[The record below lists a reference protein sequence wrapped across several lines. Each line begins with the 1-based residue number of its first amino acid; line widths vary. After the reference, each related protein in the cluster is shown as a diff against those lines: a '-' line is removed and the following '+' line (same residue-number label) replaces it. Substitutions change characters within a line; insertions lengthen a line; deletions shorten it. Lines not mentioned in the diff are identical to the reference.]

1 MAELKIN
8 MILDGGNYKLSYTK
22 DGKQNKVTI
31 GNEKTITV
39 MAARRVS
46 SEVDDLLQ
54 SDLSLENLKKMRAI
68 NRDAEKCGYHGSVL
82 KYQTLSIELATK
94 ILYPERYDEFLN
106 DEYSIVKKEEKS
118 FEILNVGCTGSGKT
132 RFILSAVMSPEAL
145 KNFVPALTSLRETT
159 ACSILYHINS
169 SKVDISK
176 GCDFRVKTVLK
187 NEEEI
192 QYSIKGLIV
201 EAVEEYIVTV
211 KENCKKIKD
220 IDELCEKCRGAVA
233 KRLEMNY
240 DKTFGLGIRLI
251 NERLASAIEVLTKDA
266 LMGFYGSSK
275 SIDKLAV
282 VDHNYIVKQLI
293 RDFDDEQFN
302 ISSDEINAMLVGF
315 DYTEMVAQIYGELL
329 ADLEKY
335 NVEYSQNGQVG
346 GELDYCGDTKASS
359 TLLYLSHVF
368 GNKAKQRKGN
378 FYTIEPI
385 VKRAEFF
392 LKSDQFSYDR
402 EIILSDS
409 VGINQGQKDAARIN
423 EVVFNRVQ
431 ESVQNRKPDLILYHT
446 KINNKDD
453 YMLDVVKRLNAQGY
467 GKSTYI
473 VAGRLDEVFA
483 TYLTDN
489 GIDESEVDEGMF
501 EEFMSET
508 TQIYVESDSVTLN
521 SIIGSHYFIC
531 DKTNKLADDYS
542 YARRY
547 TCPCVLDEILIERL
561 NVGQNTY
568 LYDDVDFMQIIE
580 RNNVAGNVY
589 QRFLDS
595 IPDMI
600 PLLYSK
606 MRWNTLQKAIEELR
620 WNGYGFDVL
629 YPAFNIKN
637 AIADEL
643 SSDEIKA
650 EFVKLFGDDA
660 DEMKKRYLLE
670 VADASQIVLVTEYRA
685 FMKKLLD
692 MRYDS
697 SLRTNRKV
705 SMTDDRK
712 HNLHRLYFNCLEQE
726 GLKGAHALKIV
737 FHIAWI
743 RTLDFF
749 RRQAQFSMQV
759 KL

>member
-1 MAELKIN
+1 MTEYKVN
-8 MILDGGNYKLSYTK
+8 MILDGGNYKLSYSK

-31 GNEKTITV
+31 GNEKNITV

-46 SEVDDLLQ
+46 SEVKELLH
-54 SDLSLENLKKMRAI
+54 SDLSFDLLKKMRTI
-68 NRDAEKCGYHGSVL
+68 NTDAEKCGYHSSVL
-82 KYQTLSIELATK
+82 KYQTLSIELVTK
-94 ILYPERYDEFLN
+94 VLYPEKYEDFLN
-106 DEYSIVKKEEKS
+106 DEYSIIKKEEDP

-132 RFILSAVMSPEAL
+132 RFILSAVLSPEAL

-169 SKVDISK
+169 ARVFIQD
-176 GCDFRVKTVLK
+176 GYDFRVKTVLK

-192 QYSIKGLIV
+192 RYSIKGLII

-211 KENCKKIKD
+211 KENCKSIED
-220 IDELCEKCRGAVA
+220 IEELCERCRGAVV

-240 DKTFGLGIRLI
+240 DKTFGLGIRKI
-251 NERLASAIEVLTKDA
+251 NEILASSIEKLTKDA

-275 SIDKLAV
+275 SIDKLAIE
-282 VDHNYIVKQLI
+282 DTNYIIKQLV
-293 RDFDDEQFN
+293 RDYDDDQFN
-302 ISSDEINAMLVGF
+302 INSEDVNTMLVGF
-315 DYTEMVAQIYGELL
+315 DYSDMVEQLYEELM
-329 ADLEKY
+329 ADLAKY
-335 NVEYSQNGQVG
+335 NAEYSQNGQVG
-346 GELDYCGDTKASS
+346 EEIDYSGNTEDSS

-368 GNKAKQRKGN
+368 GNKSKQRKGE

-385 VKRAEFF
+385 VKSAEFF
-392 LKSDQFSYDR
+392 LKSNKISYER
-402 EIILSDS
+402 EVILSDS

-453 YMLDVVKRLNAQGY
+453 YMLDVVKKLNAQGY
-467 GKSTYI
+467 GKSTFI
-473 VAGRLDEVFA
+473 VAGRLDEVFT
-483 TYLTDN
+483 TYITDN
-489 GIDESEVDEGMF
+489 FIDESEVDEEMF
-501 EEFMSET
+501 DEFIAET
-508 TQIYVESDSVTLN
+508 KQIYVDSDVTLN
-521 SIIGSHYFIC
+521 SIIGSHYFMC
-531 DKTNKLADDYS
+531 DKTNKLADKHL
-542 YARRY
+542 YARKY
-547 TCPCVLDEILIERL
+547 TCPSILEDILIEKL
-561 NVGQNTY
+561 NVGQTPCQYN
-568 LYDDVDFMQIIE
+568 DVDFMQIIE
-580 RNNVAGNVY
+580 CNNVAGNVY

-595 IPDMI
+595 IPNMI

-650 EFVKLFGDDA
+650 EFVRLFGDDA

-670 VADASQIVLVTEYRA
+670 VADASQIVLVTEYRT
-685 FMKKLLD
+685 FMKRLLD

-697 SLRTNRKV
+697 SLRTNLGI

-712 HNLHRLYFNCLEQE
+712 HNLQRLYVGCLEQE

-749 RRQAQFSMQV
+749 RRQAQFSMQA

>member
-1 MAELKIN
+1 MTEYKVN
-8 MILDGGNYKLSYTK
+8 MILDGGNYKLSYSK

-31 GNEKTITV
+31 GNEKNITV

-46 SEVDDLLQ
+46 SEVEELLQ
-54 SDLSLENLKKMRAI
+54 SDLSFDLLKKMRTI
-68 NRDAEKCGYHGSVL
+68 NTDAEKCGYHSSVL
-82 KYQTLSIELATK
+82 KYQTLSIGLVTK
-94 ILYPERYDEFLN
+94 VLYPEKYEDFLN
-106 DEYSIVKKEEKS
+106 DEYSIIKKEEDP

-132 RFILSAVMSPEAL
+132 RFILSAVLSPEAL

-169 SKVDISK
+169 ARVFIQD
-176 GCDFRVKTVLK
+176 GYDFRVKTVLK

-192 QYSIKGLIV
+192 RYSIKGLII

-211 KENCKKIKD
+211 KENCKSIED
-220 IDELCEKCRGAVA
+220 IEELCERCRGAVV

-240 DKTFGLGIRLI
+240 DKTFGLGIRNI
-251 NERLASAIEVLTKDA
+251 NEILASSIEKLTKDA

-275 SIDKLAV
+275 SIDKLAIE
-282 VDHNYIVKQLI
+282 DTNYIIKQLV
-293 RDFDDEQFN
+293 RDYDDDQFN
-302 ISSDEINAMLVGF
+302 ISSEDVNTMLVGF
-315 DYTEMVAQIYGELL
+315 DYSDMVEQLYGELM
-329 ADLEKY
+329 ADLAKY
-335 NVEYSQNGQVG
+335 NAEYSQNGQA
-346 GELDYCGDTKASS
+346 GEEIDYSGNTEDSS

-368 GNKAKQRKGN
+368 GNKSKQRKGE

-385 VKRAEFF
+385 VKSAEFF
-392 LKSDQFSYDR
+392 LKSNKISYER
-402 EIILSDS
+402 EVILSDS

-453 YMLDVVKRLNAQGY
+453 YMLDVVKKLNAQGY
-467 GKSTYI
+467 GKSTFI
-473 VAGRLDEVFA
+473 VAGRLDEVFT
-483 TYLTDN
+483 TYITDN
-489 GIDESEVDEGMF
+489 FIDESEVDEEMF
-501 EEFMSET
+501 DEFITET
-508 TQIYVESDSVTLN
+508 KQIYVDSDVTLN
-521 SIIGSHYFIC
+521 SIIGSHYFMC
-531 DKTNKLADDYS
+531 DKTNKLADKHLYS
-542 YARRY
+542 RRY
-547 TCPCVLDEILIERL
+547 TCPNILEDILIEKL
-561 NVGQNTY
+561 NVGQTPCQYN
-568 LYDDVDFMQIIE
+568 DVDFMQIIE

-595 IPDMI
+595 IPNMI

-650 EFVKLFGDDA
+650 EFVRLFGDDA

-670 VADASQIVLVTEYRA
+670 VADASQIVLVTEYRT
-685 FMKKLLD
+685 FMKRLLD

-697 SLRTNRKV
+697 SLRTNLGI

-712 HNLHRLYFNCLEQE
+712 HNLQRLYVGCLEQE
-726 GLKGAHALKIV
+726 GLKGAHSLKIV

-749 RRQAQFSMQV
+749 RRQAQFSMQA

>member
-1 MAELKIN
+1 MAEYKVN

-31 GNEKTITV
+31 GNEKYITV

-46 SEVDDLLQ
+46 SEVEELLQ
-54 SDLSLENLKKMRAI
+54 SDLSFDLLKKMRAI
-68 NRDAEKCGYHGSVL
+68 NTDAEKCGYHSSVL
-82 KYQTLSIELATK
+82 KYQTISIELVAK
-94 ILYPERYDEFLN
+94 VLYPEKYEDFLN
-106 DEYSIVKKEEKS
+106 DEYSIVKKEEKP

-132 RFILSAVMSPEAL
+132 RFILSAVLSPEAL

-169 SKVDISK
+169 AKVFIQD
-176 GCDFRVKTVLK
+176 GYDFRVKTVLK

-192 QYSIKGLIV
+192 RYSIKGLIV
-201 EAVEEYIVTV
+201 EAVEEYLVTV
-211 KENCKKIKD
+211 KENCKSIED
-220 IDELCEKCRGAVA
+220 IEELCERCRGAVV

-240 DKTFGLGIRLI
+240 DKTFGLGIRNI
-251 NERLASAIEVLTKDA
+251 NEILATSIEILTKDA

-275 SIDKLAV
+275 SIDKLAIE
-282 VDHNYIVKQLI
+282 DANYIIKQLV
-293 RDFDDEQFN
+293 RDYDDDQFN
-302 ISSDEINAMLVGF
+302 ISSEDVNTMLVGF
-315 DYTEMVAQIYGELL
+315 DYSDMVEQLYEELI

-335 NVEYSQNGQVG
+335 NADYCQNGQVG
-346 GELDYCGDTKASS
+346 EEIDYSGNTEDSS

-368 GNKAKQRKGN
+368 GNKSKQRKGE

-385 VKRAEFF
+385 VKKAEFF
-392 LKSDQFSYDR
+392 LKSNKISYDR
-402 EIILSDS
+402 EVILSDS

-453 YMLDVVKRLNAQGY
+453 YMLDVVKKLNAQGY
-467 GKSTYI
+467 GKSTFI
-473 VAGRLDEVFA
+473 VAGRLDEVFT
-483 TYLTDN
+483 TYITDN
-489 GIDESEVDEGMF
+489 FIDESEVDEDMF
-501 EEFMSET
+501 DEFVTET
-508 TQIYVESDSVTLN
+508 KQIYVDSDVTLN
-521 SIIGSHYFIC
+521 SIIGSHYFMC
-531 DKTNKLADDYS
+531 DKTNKLADKHL
-542 YARRY
+542 YARKY
-547 TCPCVLDEILIERL
+547 TCPNVLDEILVEKL
-561 NVGQNTY
+561 NVGQTPCQ
-568 LYDDVDFMQIIE
+568 YDDVDFMQIIE

-595 IPDMI
+595 IPNMI
-600 PLLYSK
+600 PLLYSR

-650 EFVKLFGDDA
+650 EFERLFGDDA
-660 DEMKKRYLLE
+660 DEIKKRYLLE
-670 VADASQIVLVTEYRA
+670 VADASQIVLVTEYRT
-685 FMKKLLD
+685 FMKRLLD

-697 SLRTNRKV
+697 SLRTNLGI

-712 HNLHRLYFNCLEQE
+712 HNLQRLYVGCLEQE

-749 RRQAQFSMQV
+749 RRQAQFSIQV

>member
-1 MAELKIN
+1 MTEYKVN

-22 DGKQNKVTI
+22 NGKQNKVTI
-31 GNEKTITV
+31 GNEKYITV

-46 SEVDDLLQ
+46 SEVEELLQ
-54 SDLSLENLKKMRAI
+54 SDLSFDLLKKMRAI
-68 NRDAEKCGYHGSVL
+68 NTDAEKCGYHSSVL
-82 KYQTLSIELATK
+82 KYQTLSIELVAK
-94 ILYPERYDEFLN
+94 VLYPEKYEDFLN
-106 DEYSIVKKEEKS
+106 DEYSIVKKEEKP

-132 RFILSAVMSPEAL
+132 RFILSAVLSPEAL

-169 SKVDISK
+169 ARVFIQD
-176 GCDFRVKTVLK
+176 GYDFRVKTVLK

-192 QYSIKGLIV
+192 RYSIKGLII

-211 KENCKKIKD
+211 KENCKSIED
-220 IDELCEKCRGAVA
+220 IEELCERCRGAVV

-240 DKTFGLGIRLI
+240 DKTFGLGIRNI
-251 NERLASAIEVLTKDA
+251 NEILASSIEKLTKDA

-275 SIDKLAV
+275 SIDKLAIE
-282 VDHNYIVKQLI
+282 DTNYIIKQLV
-293 RDFDDEQFN
+293 RDYDDDQFN
-302 ISSDEINAMLVGF
+302 ISSEDVNTMLVGF
-315 DYTEMVAQIYGELL
+315 DYSDMVEQLYGELM
-329 ADLEKY
+329 ADLAKY
-335 NVEYSQNGQVG
+335 NAEYSQNGQA
-346 GELDYCGDTKASS
+346 GEEIDYSGNTEDSS

-368 GNKAKQRKGN
+368 GNKSKQRKGE

-385 VKRAEFF
+385 VKSAEFF
-392 LKSDQFSYDR
+392 LKSNKISYER
-402 EIILSDS
+402 EVILSDS

-453 YMLDVVKRLNAQGY
+453 YMLDVVKKLNAQGY
-467 GKSTYI
+467 GKSTFI
-473 VAGRLDEVFA
+473 VAGRLDEVFT
-483 TYLTDN
+483 TYITDN
-489 GIDESEVDEGMF
+489 FIDESEVDEEMF
-501 EEFMSET
+501 DEFITET
-508 TQIYVESDSVTLN
+508 KQIYVDSDVTLN
-521 SIIGSHYFIC
+521 SIIGSHYFMC
-531 DKTNKLADDYS
+531 DKTNKLADKHLYS
-542 YARRY
+542 RRY
-547 TCPCVLDEILIERL
+547 TCPNILEDILIEKL
-561 NVGQNTY
+561 NVGQTPCQYN
-568 LYDDVDFMQIIE
+568 DVDFMQIIE

-595 IPDMI
+595 IPNMI

-650 EFVKLFGDDA
+650 EFVRLFGDDA

-670 VADASQIVLVTEYRA
+670 VADASQIVLVTEYRT
-685 FMKKLLD
+685 FMKRLLD

-697 SLRTNRKV
+697 SLRTNLGI

-712 HNLHRLYFNCLEQE
+712 HNLQRLYVGCLEQE
-726 GLKGAHALKIV
+726 GLKGAHSLKIV

-749 RRQAQFSMQV
+749 RRQAQFSMQA

>member
-1 MAELKIN
+1 MAEYKVN

-31 GNEKTITV
+31 GNEKYITV

-46 SEVDDLLQ
+46 SEVEELLQ
-54 SDLSLENLKKMRAI
+54 SDLSFDLLKKMRAI
-68 NRDAEKCGYHGSVL
+68 NTDAEKCGYHSSVL
-82 KYQTLSIELATK
+82 KYQTLSIELVAK
-94 ILYPERYDEFLN
+94 VLYPEKYEDFLN
-106 DEYSIVKKEEKS
+106 DEYSIVKKEEKP

-132 RFILSAVMSPEAL
+132 RFILSAVLSPEAL

-169 SKVDISK
+169 AKVFIQD
-176 GCDFRVKTVLK
+176 GYDFRVKTVLK

-192 QYSIKGLIV
+192 RYSIKGLIV
-201 EAVEEYIVTV
+201 EAVEEYLVTV
-211 KENCKKIKD
+211 KENCKSIED
-220 IDELCEKCRGAVA
+220 IEELCERCRGAVV

-240 DKTFGLGIRLI
+240 DKTFGLGIRNI
-251 NERLASAIEVLTKDA
+251 NEILATSIEILTKDA

-275 SIDKLAV
+275 SIDKLAIE
-282 VDHNYIVKQLI
+282 DANYIIKQLV
-293 RDFDDEQFN
+293 RDYDDDQFN
-302 ISSDEINAMLVGF
+302 ISSEDVNTMLVGF
-315 DYTEMVAQIYGELL
+315 DYSDMVEQLYEELI

-335 NVEYSQNGQVG
+335 NADYCQNGQVG
-346 GELDYCGDTKASS
+346 EEIDYSGNTEDSS

-368 GNKAKQRKGN
+368 GNKSKQRKGE

-385 VKRAEFF
+385 VKKAEFF
-392 LKSDQFSYDR
+392 LKSNKISYDR
-402 EIILSDS
+402 EVILSDS

-453 YMLDVVKRLNAQGY
+453 YMLDVVKKLNAQGY
-467 GKSTYI
+467 GKSTFI
-473 VAGRLDEVFA
+473 VAGRLDEVFT
-483 TYLTDN
+483 TYITDN
-489 GIDESEVDEGMF
+489 FIDESEVDEDMF
-501 EEFMSET
+501 DEFVTET
-508 TQIYVESDSVTLN
+508 KQIYVDSDVTLN
-521 SIIGSHYFIC
+521 SIIGSHYFMC
-531 DKTNKLADDYS
+531 DKTNKLADKHL
-542 YARRY
+542 YARKY
-547 TCPCVLDEILIERL
+547 TCPNVLDEILVEKL
-561 NVGQNTY
+561 NVGQTPCQ
-568 LYDDVDFMQIIE
+568 YDDVDFMQIIE

-595 IPDMI
+595 IPNMI
-600 PLLYSK
+600 PLLYSR

-629 YPAFNIKN
+629 YPAFNIKD

-650 EFVKLFGDDA
+650 EFERLFGDDA
-660 DEMKKRYLLE
+660 DEIKKRYLLE
-670 VADASQIVLVTEYRA
+670 VADASQIVLVTEYRT
-685 FMKKLLD
+685 FMKRLLD

-697 SLRTNRKV
+697 SLRTNLGI

-712 HNLHRLYFNCLEQE
+712 HNLQRLYVGCLEQE

-749 RRQAQFSMQV
+749 RRQAQFSIQV

>member
-1 MAELKIN
+1 MAELKVN

-22 DGKQNKVTI
+22 DGKQNKATI
-31 GNEKTITV
+31 GNEKNITV
-39 MAARRVS
+39 MAARKVS
-46 SEVDDLLQ
+46 SEVEDLLQ
-54 SDLSLENLKKMRAI
+54 SDLSIDHFKKMRAI

-82 KYQTLSIELATK
+82 KYQTLSIELAVK
-94 ILYPERYDEFLN
+94 ILYPQHYDEFMK
-106 DEYSIVKKEEKS
+106 DEFSIIKKEENP

-132 RFILSAVMSPEAL
+132 RFILSAVLSPEAL

-169 SKVDISK
+169 AKVDISE
-176 GCDFRVKTVLK
+176 GFDFRVKIVLK

-192 QYSIKGLIV
+192 RYSIRGLIV

-211 KENCKKIKD
+211 KENCKAIED
-220 IDELCEKCRGAVA
+220 IDELCKKCRVAVA

-240 DKTFGLGIRLI
+240 DKTFGLGIRSI
-251 NERLASAIEVLTKDA
+251 NEILATSIETLTKDA

-282 VDHNYIVKQLI
+282 EDPNYIVKQLV
-293 RDFDDEQFN
+293 RDYDDDQFN
-302 ISSDEINAMLVGF
+302 ISSEDINTMLVGF
-315 DYTEMVAQIYGELL
+315 DYSDMVEHLYGELL

-335 NVEYSQNGQVG
+335 NAEYSQNGQVG
-346 GELDYCGDTKASS
+346 EELDYCGDTKDSS

-368 GNKAKQRKGN
+368 GNKAKQRKGD
-378 FYTIEPI
+378 FYTIAPI

-392 LKSDQFSYDR
+392 LKVNQFMYDR

-453 YMLDVVKRLNAQGY
+453 YMLDVVRKLNAQGY

-489 GIDESEVDEGMF
+489 YIDKSEVDEDMF
-501 EEFMSET
+501 NEFMAET
-508 TQIYVESDSVTLN
+508 KQIYVDSDSVTLN
-521 SIIGSHYFIC
+521 SIIESHYFIC
-531 DKTNKLADDYS
+531 DKTNKLADEYS

-547 TCPCVLDEILIERL
+547 TCPNVLDEILVERL
-561 NVGQNTY
+561 NVAENTGQ
-568 LYDDVDFMQIIE
+568 YDDVDFMQIIE
-580 RNNVAGNVY
+580 RNNIAGNVY

-595 IPDMI
+595 IPDMV
-600 PLLYSK
+600 PLLYSR

-685 FMKKLLD
+685 FMKRLLD

-697 SLRTNRKV
+697 SLRTNLGI

-712 HNLHRLYFNCLEQE
+712 HNLHRLYFGCLEQE

-743 RTLDFF
+743 RTLDYFE
-749 RRQAQFSMQV
+749 RQAQFSMQV

>member
-1 MAELKIN
+1 MTELKIN
-8 MILDGGNYKLSYTK
+8 MILDNGSYKLSFTK
-22 DGKQNKVTI
+22 DGKQSKVTI
-31 GNEKTITV
+31 GNEKNTTV

-46 SEVDDLLQ
+46 SEVKDLLQ
-54 SDLSLENLKKMRAI
+54 SDLSLDHLKKMRAI
-68 NRDAEKCGYHGSVL
+68 NKDAEKCGYHGLVL
-82 KYQTLSIELATK
+82 KYQTLSIELVVK
-94 ILYPERYDEFLN
+94 ILYPERYGEFMKDGYLIIKKDE
-106 DEYSIVKKEEKS
+106 KP

-132 RFILSAVMSPEAL
+132 RFILSAVLSPEAL

-169 SKVDISK
+169 AKVEITEAY
-176 GCDFRVKTVLK
+176 DFRVKTVLK

-192 QYSIKGLIV
+192 KYSIRGLV
-201 EAVEEYIVTV
+201 CEAVEEYVVTV
-211 KENCKKIKD
+211 KENCKEVKG
-220 IDELCEKCRGAVA
+220 IDELCEKCKGAVA

-240 DKTFGLGIRLI
+240 DKTFGLGIRVV
-251 NERLASAIEVLTKDA
+251 NKKLASYIEILTEDA
-266 LMGFYGSSK
+266 LMKFYGSSK
-275 SIDKLAV
+275 SIDKLAAE
-282 VDHNYIVKQLI
+282 DHNYIVKQLV
-293 RDFDDEQFN
+293 RDCDDDQFN
-302 ISSDEINAMLVGF
+302 ISSDDINTMLADVDYSDMVDEIY
-315 DYTEMVAQIYGELL
+315 DELL
-329 ADLEKY
+329 EDLEKY
-335 NVEYSQNGQVG
+335 NAEYSQNGQVG

-392 LKSDQFSYDR
+392 LKSSQFSYDR

-409 VGINQGQKDAARIN
+409 VGINQGQKEATRIN

-431 ESVQNRKPDLILYHT
+431 ESVQSRKPDLILYHT

-453 YMLDVVKRLNAQGY
+453 YMLDVVRRLNAQGY

-473 VAGRLDEVFA
+473 VAGRLDEVFT
-483 TYLTDN
+483 TYLMDN
-489 GIDESEVDEGMF
+489 YIDKSEVDEDMF
-501 EEFMSET
+501 NEFMTET

-521 SIIGSHYFIC
+521 SIIGSHYFMC
-531 DKTNKLADDYS
+531 DKTNKLADEYS
-542 YARRY
+542 YAKRY
-547 TCPCVLDEILIERL
+547 TCPYVLDEILVERL
-561 NVGQNTY
+561 NVGENACQ
-568 LYDDVDFMQIIE
+568 YDDVDFMQIIE
-580 RNNVAGNVY
+580 RNNVAGSVY
-589 QRFLDS
+589 QKFLDS
-595 IPDMI
+595 VPDMI
-600 PLLYSK
+600 PLLYSR

-637 AIADEL
+637 AVADEL
-643 SSDEIKA
+643 SGDEIKA

-697 SLRTNRKV
+697 SLRTNLGM

-712 HNLHRLYFNCLEQE
+712 HNLHRLYSGCLEKE

-737 FHIAWI
+737 LHIAWI

-749 RRQAQFSMQV
+749 RRQAQFSLQI

>member
-1 MAELKIN
+1 MAEYKVN

-31 GNEKTITV
+31 GNEKNITV

-46 SEVDDLLQ
+46 SEVEELLQ
-54 SDLSLENLKKMRAI
+54 SDLTFELLKKMRTI
-68 NRDAEKCGYHGSVL
+68 NTDTEKCGYRTSVL

-94 ILYPERYDEFLN
+94 VLYPEKYEDFLN
-106 DEYSIVKKEEKS
+106 DEYSILKKEEDP

-132 RFILSAVMSPEAL
+132 MFILSAVLSPEAW

-169 SKVDISK
+169 ARVFIQD
-176 GCDFRVKTVLK
+176 GYDFRVKTLLK

-192 QYSIKGLIV
+192 RCNIKGLIV

-211 KENCKKIKD
+211 KENCKSIED
-220 IDELCEKCRGAVA
+220 IEELCERCRGAVV

-240 DKTFGLGIRLI
+240 DKTFGLGTRNI
-251 NERLASAIEVLTKDA
+251 NGNLASLIEKLTKDA

-275 SIDKLAV
+275 SIDKLAIE
-282 VDHNYIVKQLI
+282 DTNYIIKQLV
-293 RDFDDEQFN
+293 RDYDDDQFN
-302 ISSDEINAMLVGF
+302 ISSEDVNTMLVGF
-315 DYTEMVAQIYGELL
+315 DYSDMVEQLYDKLM

-335 NVEYSQNGQVG
+335 NADYSQNGQA
-346 GELDYCGDTKASS
+346 GEEIDYSGNTEDAS

-368 GNKAKQRKGN
+368 GNKSKQRKGE

-385 VKRAEFF
+385 VKSAEFF
-392 LKSDQFSYDR
+392 LKSNKISYER
-402 EIILSDS
+402 EVILSDS

-453 YMLDVVKRLNAQGY
+453 YMLDVVKKLNAQGY
-467 GKSTYI
+467 GKSTFI
-473 VAGRLDEVFA
+473 VAGRLDEVFT
-483 TYLTDN
+483 TYITDN
-489 GIDESEVDEGMF
+489 FIDESEVDEEMF
-501 EEFMSET
+501 DEFIIET
-508 TQIYVESDSVTLN
+508 KQIYVDSDVTLN
-521 SIIGSHYFIC
+521 SIIGSHYFMC
-531 DKTNKLADDYS
+531 DKTNKLADKYL
-542 YARRY
+542 YARKY
-547 TCPCVLDEILIERL
+547 TCPNILEDILIEKL
-561 NVGQNTY
+561 NVGQTTCQYN
-568 LYDDVDFMQIIE
+568 DVDFMQIIE

-595 IPDMI
+595 IPKMI

-650 EFVKLFGDDA
+650 EFVRLFGDDA

-670 VADASQIVLVTEYRA
+670 VADASQIVLVTEYRT
-685 FMKKLLD
+685 FMKRLLD

-697 SLRTNRKV
+697 SLRTNLGI

-712 HNLHRLYFNCLEQE
+712 INLQRLYVGCLEQE
-726 GLKGAHALKIV
+726 GLKGAHALKIIL
-737 FHIAWI
+737 HIAWI

-749 RRQAQFSMQV
+749 RRQAQFSMQA

>member
-1 MAELKIN
+1 MAELKVN

-22 DGKQNKVTI
+22 DGKQNKLTI
-31 GNEKTITV
+31 GNEKNTTV
-39 MAARRVS
+39 MAARRICL
-46 SEVDDLLQ
+46 EVEELLQ
-54 SDLSLENLKKMRAI
+54 SDLSLELLKKMRTI
-68 NRDAEKCGYHGSVL
+68 NNDAEKCGYHGSVL
-82 KYQTLSIELATK
+82 KYQTISIELTAK
-94 ILYPERYDEFLN
+94 VLYPEHYEDFMN
-106 DEYSIVKKEEKS
+106 NEYSVVKKEEKP

-132 RFILSAVMSPEAL
+132 RFILSAVLSPEAL

-169 SKVDISK
+169 VSVSIQD
-176 GCDFRVKTVLK
+176 GYYFRVKTVLK

-192 QYSIKGLIV
+192 RYSIRGLIV

-211 KENCKKIKD
+211 KENCKTIED
-220 IDELCEKCRGAVA
+220 IEELCEKCRCAVV

-240 DKTFGLGIRLI
+240 DKTFGLGIRSI
-251 NERLASAIEVLTKDA
+251 NENLASSIEELTKNA

-275 SIDKLAV
+275 SIDKLAIE
-282 VDHNYIVKQLI
+282 DSNYIVKQLV
-293 RDFDDEQFN
+293 RDYGDDQFN
-302 ISSDEINAMLVGF
+302 ISSEDINTMLVGF
-315 DYTEMVAQIYGELL
+315 DYSDMVERLYLELL
-329 ADLEKY
+329 EDLDKY
-335 NVEYSQNGQVG
+335 NADYSQNGKVG
-346 GELDYCGDTKASS
+346 DELDYCGNTKDSS

-368 GNKAKQRKGN
+368 GNKSKQRKGE

-385 VKRAEFF
+385 VKKAEFF
-392 LKSDQFSYDR
+392 LKSNKFSYDR

-431 ESVQNRKPDLILYHT
+431 ESVQNRRPDLILYHT

-453 YMLDVVKRLNAQGY
+453 YMLDVVKKLNAQGY

-473 VAGRLDEVFA
+473 VAGRLDEVFI

-489 GIDESEVDEGMF
+489 FIDETEVDEGIF
-501 EEFMSET
+501 DEFVSET
-508 TQIYVESDSVTLN
+508 KQIYVDSDVTLN

-531 DKTNKLADDYS
+531 DKTNKLADEYL

-547 TCPCVLDEILIERL
+547 TCPCVLDEILVEKL
-561 NVGQNTY
+561 NLVENLCQ
-568 LYDDVDFMQIIE
+568 YDDVDFMKLIE

-595 IPDMI
+595 IPNMI
-600 PLLYSK
+600 PLLYSR

-650 EFVKLFGDDA
+650 EFVRLFGDDA

-670 VADASQIVLVTEYRA
+670 VADTSQIVLVTEYRT
-685 FMKKLLD
+685 FMKRLLD

-697 SLRTNRKV
+697 SLRTNLGI

-712 HNLHRLYFNCLEQE
+712 HNLHRLYWGCLEQE
-726 GLKGAHALKIV
+726 GLQGAHVLKIL

-749 RRQAQFSMQV
+749 KRQAQF
-759 KL
+759 

>member
-1 MAELKIN
+1 MAEYKVS
-8 MILDGGNYKLSYTK
+8 MILDGGNYKLSYSK
-22 DGKQNKVTI
+22 DGKQSKVTI
-31 GNEKTITV
+31 GNEKNITV
-39 MAARRVS
+39 MAARRVC
-46 SEVDDLLQ
+46 SEVEEMLQ
-54 SDLSLENLKKMRAI
+54 SDLTFDLLKKMRTI
-68 NRDAEKCGYHGSVL
+68 NTDAEKCGYHSSVL
-82 KYQTLSIELATK
+82 KYQTVSIELVAK
-94 ILYPERYDEFLN
+94 MLFPEKYEDFLN
-106 DEYSIVKKEEKS
+106 NEYSIIKNEEDPL
-118 FEILNVGCTGSGKT
+118 EILSVGCTGSGKT
-132 RFILSAVMSPEAL
+132 RFILSAVLSPEAL

-169 SKVDISK
+169 ARVFIQD
-176 GCDFRVKTVLK
+176 GYDFRVNTVLK

-192 QYSIKGLIV
+192 RYSIKGLII

-211 KENCKKIKD
+211 KENCKGIED
-220 IDELCEKCRGAVA
+220 IEELCERCRCAVV

-240 DKTFGLGIRLI
+240 DKTFGLGIRKI
-251 NERLASAIEVLTKDA
+251 NEILASSIENLTKDA

-282 VDHNYIVKQLI
+282 EDTNYIIKQLV
-293 RDFDDEQFN
+293 RDYADDQFN
-302 ISSDEINAMLVGF
+302 ISSEDINTILLGF
-315 DYTEMVAQIYGELL
+315 DYSDMVEQLYKELMT
-329 ADLEKY
+329 DLDKY
-335 NVEYSQNGQVG
+335 NTEYSQNGQVG
-346 GELDYCGDTKASS
+346 EEIDYSGNTEDPS
-359 TLLYLSHVF
+359 TLMYLSHVF
-368 GNKAKQRKGN
+368 GNKSKQRKGE

-385 VKRAEFF
+385 VKSAEFF
-392 LKSDQFSYDR
+392 LKSNKISYDR
-402 EIILSDS
+402 EVILSDS

-453 YMLDVVKRLNAQGY
+453 YMLDVVKKLNAQGY

-473 VAGRLDEVFA
+473 VAGRLDEVFT
-483 TYLTDN
+483 TYITDN
-489 GIDESEVDEGMF
+489 FIEESDVNEEVFNDF
-501 EEFMSET
+501 ITET
-508 TQIYVESDSVTLN
+508 KQIYVDSDVTLN
-521 SIIGSHYFIC
+521 SIIGSHYFMC
-531 DKTNKLADDYS
+531 DKTNKLADKHS
-542 YARRY
+542 YAGKY
-547 TCPCVLDEILIERL
+547 TCPNILEDILVEKL
-561 NVGQNTY
+561 NVEQTSCQYN
-568 LYDDVDFMQIIE
+568 DVDFMQIIE

-595 IPDMI
+595 IPSMI

-629 YPAFNIKN
+629 YPAFSIKN

-650 EFVKLFGDDA
+650 EFVRLFGDDA

-670 VADASQIVLVTEYRA
+670 VADASQIVLVTEYRT
-685 FMKKLLD
+685 FMKRLLD

-697 SLRTNRKV
+697 SLRTNLGI

-712 HNLHRLYFNCLEQE
+712 HNLQRLYVGCLEQE
-726 GLKGAHALKIV
+726 GLKGAHTLKIV

-749 RRQAQFSMQV
+749 RRQAQFSIQA

>member
-1 MAELKIN
+1 MAEYKVN

-31 GNEKTITV
+31 GNEKYITV

-46 SEVDDLLQ
+46 SEVEELLQ
-54 SDLSLENLKKMRAI
+54 SDLSFDLLKKMRAI
-68 NRDAEKCGYHGSVL
+68 NTDAEKCGYHSSVL
-82 KYQTLSIELATK
+82 KYQTLSIELVAK
-94 ILYPERYDEFLN
+94 VLYPEKYEDFLN
-106 DEYSIVKKEEKS
+106 DEYSIVKKEEKP

-132 RFILSAVMSPEAL
+132 RFILSAVLSPEAL

-169 SKVDISK
+169 AKVFIQD
-176 GCDFRVKTVLK
+176 GYDFRVKTVLK

-192 QYSIKGLIV
+192 RYSIKGLIV
-201 EAVEEYIVTV
+201 EAVEEYLVTV
-211 KENCKKIKD
+211 KENCKSIED
-220 IDELCEKCRGAVA
+220 IEELCERCRGAVV

-240 DKTFGLGIRLI
+240 DKTFGLGIRNI
-251 NERLASAIEVLTKDA
+251 NEILATSIEILTKDA

-275 SIDKLAV
+275 SIDKLAIE
-282 VDHNYIVKQLI
+282 DANYIIRQLV
-293 RDFDDEQFN
+293 RDYDDDQFN
-302 ISSDEINAMLVGF
+302 ISSEDVNTMLVGF
-315 DYTEMVAQIYGELL
+315 DYSDMVEQLYEELI

-335 NVEYSQNGQVG
+335 NADYCQNGQVG
-346 GELDYCGDTKASS
+346 EEIDYSGNTEDSS

-368 GNKAKQRKGN
+368 GNKSKQRKGE

-385 VKRAEFF
+385 VKKAEFF
-392 LKSDQFSYDR
+392 LKSNKISYDR
-402 EIILSDS
+402 EVILSDS

-453 YMLDVVKRLNAQGY
+453 YMLDVVKKLNAQGY
-467 GKSTYI
+467 GKSTFI
-473 VAGRLDEVFA
+473 VAGRLDEVFT
-483 TYLTDN
+483 TYITDN
-489 GIDESEVDEGMF
+489 FIDESEVDEDMF
-501 EEFMSET
+501 DEFVTET
-508 TQIYVESDSVTLN
+508 KQIYVDSDVTLN
-521 SIIGSHYFIC
+521 SIIGSHYFMC
-531 DKTNKLADDYS
+531 DKTNKLADKHL
-542 YARRY
+542 YARKY
-547 TCPCVLDEILIERL
+547 TCPNVLDEILVEKL
-561 NVGQNTY
+561 NVGQTPCQ
-568 LYDDVDFMQIIE
+568 YDDVDFMQIIE

-595 IPDMI
+595 IPNMI
-600 PLLYSK
+600 PLLYSR

-650 EFVKLFGDDA
+650 EFERLFGDDA
-660 DEMKKRYLLE
+660 DEIKKRYLLE
-670 VADASQIVLVTEYRA
+670 VADASQIVLVTEYRT
-685 FMKKLLD
+685 FMKRLLD

-697 SLRTNRKV
+697 SLRTNLGI

-712 HNLHRLYFNCLEQE
+712 HNLQRLYVGCLEQE

-749 RRQAQFSMQV
+749 RRQAQFSIQV

>member
-1 MAELKIN
+1 MTEFKVN

-31 GNEKTITV
+31 GNEKNITV

-46 SEVDDLLQ
+46 SEVEELLQ
-54 SDLSLENLKKMRAI
+54 SDLSFDLLKKMRAI
-68 NRDAEKCGYHGSVL
+68 NTDAEKCGYHSSVL
-82 KYQTLSIELATK
+82 KYQTISIELVAK
-94 ILYPERYDEFLN
+94 MLYPESYENFLDDEH
-106 DEYSIVKKEEKS
+106 SIVKKEEKP

-132 RFILSAVMSPEAL
+132 RFILSAVLSPEAL

-169 SKVDISK
+169 AKVFIQD
-176 GCDFRVKTVLK
+176 GYDFSVKTVLK

-192 QYSIKGLIV
+192 RYSIKGLIV

-211 KENCKKIKD
+211 KENCKSIED
-220 IDELCEKCRGAVA
+220 IEELCERCRGAVV

-240 DKTFGLGIRLI
+240 DKTFGLGIRNI
-251 NERLASAIEVLTKDA
+251 NEILASSIEKLTKDA

-275 SIDKLAV
+275 SIDKLAIE
-282 VDHNYIVKQLI
+282 DANYIIKQLV
-293 RDFDDEQFN
+293 RDYNDDQFN
-302 ISSDEINAMLVGF
+302 ISSEDVNTMLVGF
-315 DYTEMVAQIYGELL
+315 DYSDMVEQLYEELI
-329 ADLEKY
+329 ADVEKY
-335 NVEYSQNGQVG
+335 NADYCQNGKVG
-346 GELDYCGDTKASS
+346 EEIDYSGNTEDSS

-368 GNKAKQRKGN
+368 GNKSKQRKGE

-392 LKSDQFSYDR
+392 LKSNKITYDR
-402 EIILSDS
+402 EVILSDS

-431 ESVQNRKPDLILYHT
+431 ESVQNRKPDLIIYHT

-453 YMLDVVKRLNAQGY
+453 YMLDVVKKLNAQGY
-467 GKSTYI
+467 GKTTFI
-473 VAGRLDEVFA
+473 VAGRLDEVFT
-483 TYLTDN
+483 TYITDN
-489 GIDESEVDEGMF
+489 FIDESEVDEEMF
-501 EEFMSET
+501 NEFVTET
-508 TQIYVESDSVTLN
+508 KQIYVDSDVTLN
-521 SIIGSHYFIC
+521 SIIGSHYFMC
-531 DKTNKLADDYS
+531 DKTNKLADKHL

-547 TCPCVLDEILIERL
+547 TCPNVLEDILIEKL
-561 NVGQNTY
+561 NVGQNPCQY
-568 LYDDVDFMQIIE
+568 NDVDFMQIIE

-595 IPDMI
+595 IPNMI
-600 PLLYSK
+600 PLLYSR

-650 EFVKLFGDDA
+650 EFVRLFGDDA

-670 VADASQIVLVTEYRA
+670 VADASQIVLVTEYRT
-685 FMKKLLD
+685 FMKRLLD

-697 SLRTNRKV
+697 SLRTNLGI

-712 HNLHRLYFNCLEQE
+712 HNLQRLYVGCLEQE
-726 GLKGAHALKIV
+726 GLKGSHALKIV

-749 RRQAQFSMQV
+749 RRQAQFSIQV

>member
-1 MAELKIN
+1 MAEYKIN
-8 MILDGGNYKLSYTK
+8 MILDGGNYKISYTK
-22 DGKQNKVTI
+22 DGKQNKLTI
-31 GNEKTITV
+31 GNEKNITV

-46 SEVDDLLQ
+46 SEVEELLQ
-54 SDLSLENLKKMRAI
+54 ADMPLDLLKKMRTI
-68 NRDAEKCGYHGSVL
+68 NIDAEKCGYHGSVL
-82 KYQTLSIELATK
+82 KYQTLSIELTARV
-94 ILYPERYDEFLN
+94 LYPECFDDFTN
-106 DEYSIVKKEEKS
+106 NEYSIVKKDEKP

-132 RFILSAVMSPEAL
+132 RFILSAVLSPEAL
-145 KNFVPALTSLRETT
+145 KYFVPALTSLRETT

-169 SKVDISK
+169 ARVSIQD

-192 QYSIKGLIV
+192 KDSIRGLIA

-211 KENCKKIKD
+211 KENCKTIEG
-220 IDELCEKCRGAVA
+220 IEELCIKCRSSVV

-240 DKTFGLGIRLI
+240 DKTFGLGARDI
-251 NERLASAIEVLTKDA
+251 NESLALSIEKLTKDA

-282 VDHNYIVKQLI
+282 EDPNYIIKQLV
-293 RDFDDEQFN
+293 RDYNDEQFN
-302 ISSDEINAMLVGF
+302 ISSEDINSMLSGF
-315 DYTEMVAQIYGELL
+315 DFSDMVETLYSELIV
-329 ADLEKY
+329 DLGKY
-335 NVEYSQNGQVG
+335 NAYYGQNGQVG
-346 GELDYCGDTKASS
+346 KELDYCGNTEDES
-359 TLLYLSHVF
+359 TLLYLSNVF
-368 GNKAKQRKGN
+368 GNKSKQRKDEI
-378 FYTIEPI
+378 YTIEPI

-392 LKSDQFSYDR
+392 LKSSKFSYER

-409 VGINQGQKDAARIN
+409 VGINQGQKEAARIN

-453 YMLDVVKRLNAQGY
+453 YMLDVVKKLNAQGY
-467 GKSTYI
+467 GRSTYI

-489 GIDESEVDEGMF
+489 YIEETEVNKDVFDEFV
-501 EEFMSET
+501 SET
-508 TQIYVESDSVTLN
+508 KQIYVDSDVTLN
-521 SIIGSHYFIC
+521 SIIGSRYVIC
-531 DKTNKLADDYS
+531 DKTNKLASKYVF
-542 YARRY
+542 AEKY
-547 TCPCVLDEILIERL
+547 TCPSVLNEILEEKLDAVENLCQYDEI
-561 NVGQNTY
+561 
-568 LYDDVDFMQIIE
+568 DFMQLIE

-589 QRFLDS
+589 QKFIDS
-595 IPDMI
+595 IPSMI
-600 PLLYSK
+600 PLLYSQ

-650 EFVKLFGDDA
+650 EFAKLFGDDA

-670 VADASQIVLVTEYRA
+670 VADASQIVLVTEYRT
-685 FMKKLLD
+685 FMKRLLD

-697 SLRTNRKV
+697 SLRTNLGV

-712 HNLHRLYFNCLEQE
+712 YNLHRLYIGCLEQE
-726 GLKGAHALKIV
+726 GLKGAHALRIV

-743 RTLDFF
+743 RTLDYF

>member
-1 MAELKIN
+1 MAELKVN

-31 GNEKTITV
+31 GNEKNITV

-46 SEVDDLLQ
+46 SEVEDLLQ
-54 SDLSLENLKKMRAI
+54 SDLSLDHLKKMRAI
-68 NRDAEKCGYHGSVL
+68 NTDAEKCGYHGSVL
-82 KYQTLSIELATK
+82 KYQTLSIELAARV
-94 ILYPERYDEFLN
+94 LYPERYDEFMN
-106 DEYSIVKKEEKS
+106 DEYSIVKKEEKP

-132 RFILSAVMSPEAL
+132 RFILSAVLSPEAL

-169 SKVDISK
+169 TKVDILE
-176 GCDFRVKTVLK
+176 GYDFRVETILK

-192 QYSIKGLIV
+192 RYSIRGLVV

-211 KENCKKIKD
+211 KENCKAIED

-240 DKTFGLGIRLI
+240 DKTFGLGIRSI
-251 NERLASAIEVLTKDA
+251 NETLATSIETLTKDA
-266 LMGFYGSSK
+266 LMGFYGISK
-275 SIDKLAV
+275 SIDKLAIA
-282 VDHNYIVKQLI
+282 DPNYIVKQLACNY
-293 RDFDDEQFN
+293 DNDQFN
-302 ISSDEINAMLVGF
+302 ISSEDINAMLVGV
-315 DYTEMVAQIYGELL
+315 DYSDMVELLYGELL
-329 ADLEKY
+329 VDLEKY
-335 NVEYSQNGQVG
+335 NAEYFQNGQIG
-346 GELDYCGDTKASS
+346 GKLDYYGNTKDSS

-368 GNKAKQRKGN
+368 GNKAKQRKGD

-392 LKSDQFSYDR
+392 LKPNQFSCDR

-409 VGINQGQKDAARIN
+409 VGINQGQKDAARIS

-453 YMLDVVKRLNAQGY
+453 YMLDVVRKLNAQGY

-473 VAGRLDEVFA
+473 VAGRLDEVFT

-489 GIDESEVDEGMF
+489 YIDKSEVDEGMF
-501 EEFMSET
+501 NEFMTET
-508 TQIYVESDSVTLN
+508 KKIYVESDSVTLN
-521 SIIGSHYFIC
+521 SIVGSRYFIC
-531 DKTNKLADDYS
+531 DKTNKIADEYS
-542 YARRY
+542 YARKY
-547 TCPCVLDEILIERL
+547 TCPCVLDMILVERL
-561 NVGQNTY
+561 NIGEKPCRY
-568 LYDDVDFMQIIE
+568 EDVDFMEIIE
-580 RNNVAGNVY
+580 RNNVEGNVY

-595 IPDMI
+595 IPNMI
-600 PLLYSK
+600 PLLYSR

-637 AIADEL
+637 AIANEL

-670 VADASQIVLVTEYRA
+670 VAEASQIVLVTEYRA

-697 SLRTNRKV
+697 SLRTNLGI

-712 HNLHRLYFNCLEQE
+712 HNLHRLYFGCLEQK
-726 GLKGAHALKIV
+726 GLKGSHALKII

-749 RRQAQFSMQV
+749 RKQAQFSM
-759 KL
+759 